1 MSGLYGASIPR
12 YMIGMSGSSSRSVSA
27 RLTIPDLLGEIER
40 LRATDLID
48 RLSEPGSGA
57 AGRGT
62 EDGSPPGCALLWRRV
77 AS

>member
-48 RLSEPGSGA
+48 
-57 AGRGT
+57 
-62 EDGSPPGCALLWRRV
+62 
-77 AS
+77 

>member
-40 LRATDLID
+40 LLQVHQRNVS
-48 RLSEPGSGA
+48 R
-57 AGRGT
+57 
-62 EDGSPPGCALLWRRV
+62 SPSHAEARV
-77 AS
+77 PREKPRTAPMAVA